1 MHILEEFVA
10 AAREVYPIRT
20 FRRGSLLVSA
30 GEIEK
35 FVYWIEAGAV
45 RAFFQEN
52 ELEHTIRLGYTG
64 NLITSLHSVL
74 SDSPSE
80 ISLEVIRTSHILCVP
95 KQYFFEFVHGQTSC
109 QQGYYRMLE
118 HLIQQQLEREID
130 LLIASPADR
139 LARVL
144 QRSPA
149 VFQEIPLKY
158 IAAYLR
164 MSPETLSRIRK
175 S

>member
-1 MHILEEFVA
+1 MDILHDFLLVF
-10 AAREVYPIRT
+10 RERYPTRV
-20 FRRGSLLVSA
+20 FNRREHLVSA
-30 GEIEK
+30 GEMEK
-35 FVYWIEAGAV
+35 NVYWIEDGAV
-45 RAFFQEN
+45 RAFFQEK

-64 NLITSLHSVL
+64 NLITSVHSIL
-74 SDSPSE
+74 SGSPSE
-80 ISLEVIRTSHILCVP
+80 ITIEAIRNSRVLCVP
-95 KQYFFEFVHGQTSC
+95 KEAFFEFVHGSDDRKK
-109 QQGYYRMLE
+109 GYYLLLE

-130 LLIASPADR
+130 LLITSPAER

-164 MSPETLSRIRK
+164 MTPETLSRIRK